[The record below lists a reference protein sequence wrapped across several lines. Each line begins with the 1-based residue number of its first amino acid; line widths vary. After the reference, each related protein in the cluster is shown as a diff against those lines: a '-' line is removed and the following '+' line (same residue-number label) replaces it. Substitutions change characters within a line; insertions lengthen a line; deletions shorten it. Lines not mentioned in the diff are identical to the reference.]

1 MRLLALLLLLAIAVC
16 EPPLVEARPLVLH
29 RARGPFFSQRRKNL
43 CSEDFYFPTA
53 APSHRRPQ
61 QHLFDDNKPRG
72 LDGSQR
78 QQLSLPW
85 DKEGSPAL
93 DKAAMVAAKINRA
106 QKQAALQRLRTR
118 LRAIR
123 QEIDRNGPHSLL
135 LPAASDEH
143 HHNRDN
149 ESR

>member
-29 RARGPFFSQRRKNL
+29 RAR
-43 CSEDFYFPTA
+43 A